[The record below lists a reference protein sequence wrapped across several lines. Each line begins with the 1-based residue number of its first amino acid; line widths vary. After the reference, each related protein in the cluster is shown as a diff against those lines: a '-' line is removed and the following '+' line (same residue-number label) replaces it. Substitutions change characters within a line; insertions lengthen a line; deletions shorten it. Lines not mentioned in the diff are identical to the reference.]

1 MIVRFN
7 IGIQKNRCMAKFNFL
22 KEILFIGLF
31 ILLIAACSEKK
42 ECPAGMEDCDA
53 NGHSICVPKGM
64 C

>member
-1 MIVRFN
+1 
-7 IGIQKNRCMAKFNFL
+7 MAKFNFL